1 MQNKLFNAY
10 FINCKDTNWMEGN
23 KNVKTLDSSLIVKS
37 FSKLKNEMPYPLLSK
52 TMERVYQCVFPS
64 TLASFLTI
72 ELENISD
79 EALAA
84 IEMANEEFDEV
95 IFKYD
100 TRVWGYAIFGNKKEQ
115 KNHQYLVGLAHPL
128 VTNNKT
134 AYEYA
139 QKQLSKTFDAVI
151 KNLEDNKESYV
162 DAYLLLGQN
171 PNLTLN
177 NYYFNPNKPNL
188 I

>member
-1 MQNKLFNAY
+1 
-10 FINCKDTNWMEGN
+10 
-23 KNVKTLDSSLIVKS
+23 
-37 FSKLKNEMPYPLLSK
+37 
-52 TMERVYQCVFPS
+52 
-64 TLASFLTI
+64 
-72 ELENISD
+72 
-79 EALAA
+79 
-84 IEMANEEFDEV
+84 MANEEFDEV

-134 AYEYA
+134 AFEYA

-151 KNLEDNKESYV
+151 QNLEDNKESYV